1 MEFKVMKPDHIF
13 IVKSSVKEFLNEN
26 NMWFSEK
33 SVEQLNKTMKENLLK
48 AIERAKLNGRKKV
61 FPQDY
66 I

>member
-1 MEFKVMKPDHIF
+1 MEFKVVKPDHIF